1 MRSSR
6 SRKEHYIFPQWK
18 GLTSDWIDLLKAYL
32 VALRRRTYDLVSER
46 LCALLVSKHKGSL
59 LCARSVLCRMQESH
73 GPYLVE
79 CKIEKRWIFEL
90 PFGFVGG
97 QSPMELPD
105 SLKRRG
111 IPRIHPAPV
120 NLEEALAEAA
130 NASTAKKMIRSASKE
145 GGNIRLTRSR
155 WEKPAFNCGFFRP
168 NTLGVH

>member
-1 MRSSR
+1 MRIPVKSKNRQLVRECDMRSSR

-32 VALRRRTYDLVSER
+32 VALRRRTYDLVSD
-46 LCALLVSKHKGSL
+46 
-59 LCARSVLCRMQESH
+59 ARSVLCRMQESH

-120 NLEEALAEAA
+120 NL
-130 NASTAKKMIRSASKE
+130 
-145 GGNIRLTRSR
+145 
-155 WEKPAFNCGFFRP
+155 
-168 NTLGVH
+168 